1 MMKNLVT
8 ATTAALVTASAL
20 TVPAAEAAE
29 PTPTTTTATTTAAP
43 AKAQTKPQ
51 DDEFSTLKIVGAV
64 VGSLAFVAA
73 AAGGACWAMQ
83 QGFIPNPAPQL
94 IPCNPAPK
102 PAPAPAPAPAPRPA
116 PAPAPAPAPRPAPA
130 PAPRPAP
137 APAPRP
143 APAPAPAAKTYPNCR
158 AVWNDL
164 GGPIRRGD
172 AGYGSHL
179 DRDGDGVGCE
189 KRPK

>member
-1 MMKNLVT
+1 MRKTFV
-8 ATTAALVTASAL
+8 ATTAAIAVTAGAL
-20 TVPAAEAAE
+20 TVPATHAAE
-29 PTPTTTTATTTAAP
+29 PTTATTTSP
-43 AKAQTKPQ
+43 AKAQPQ
-51 DDEFSTLKIVGAV
+51 TREDEPSTLEIVGAI
-64 VGSLAFVAA
+64 VGSLAFAA
-73 AAGGACWAMQ
+73 VAAGGACWAMQ
-83 QGFIPNPAPQL
+83 KGFIPNPAPKL

-102 PAPAPAPAPAPRPA
+102 SAPAPAPRPAPAPAPAPAPRPA

-130 PAPRPAP
+130 
-137 APAPRP
+137 
-143 APAPAPAAKTYPNCR
+143 AKTYPNCR

-164 GGPIRRGD
+164 GGPIYRGD

>member
-1 MMKNLVT
+1 MRKTFV
-8 ATTAALVTASAL
+8 ATTAAIAVTAGAL
-20 TVPAAEAAE
+20 TVPATHAAE
-29 PTPTTTTATTTAAP
+29 PTTATTTSP
-43 AKAQTKPQ
+43 AKAQPQ
-51 DDEFSTLKIVGAV
+51 TREDEPSTLEIVGAI
-64 VGSLAFVAA
+64 VGSLAFAA
-73 AAGGACWAMQ
+73 VAAGGACWAMQ
-83 QGFIPNPAPQL
+83 KGFIPNPAPKL

-102 PAPAPAPAPAPRPA
+102 SAPAPAPRPA

-130 PAPRPAP
+130 PAP
-137 APAPRP
+137 APR
-143 APAPAPAAKTYPNCR
+143 PAPAAKTYPNCR

-164 GGPIRRGD
+164 GGPIYRGD

>member
-1 MMKNLVT
+1 MKKTLV
-8 ATTAALVTASAL
+8 ATTAAVAVTAGAL
-20 TVPAAEAAE
+20 TVPTAHAAD
-29 PTPTTTTATTTAAP
+29 PTTTAP
-43 AKAQTKPQ
+43 AEAQSKPQ
-51 DDEFSTLKIVGAV
+51 EDDPSTLKIVGIV

-73 AAGGACWAMQ
+73 AGGGACWAMQ
-83 QGFIPNPAPQL
+83 QGFIPNPAPNL
-94 IPCNPAPK
+94 IPCHPVSK
-102 PAPAPAPAPAPRPA
+102 PAPAPAPR
-116 PAPAPAPAPRPAPA
+116 
-130 PAPRPAP
+130 
-137 APAPRP
+137 
-143 APAPAPAAKTYPNCR
+143 PAPAAKTYPNCR